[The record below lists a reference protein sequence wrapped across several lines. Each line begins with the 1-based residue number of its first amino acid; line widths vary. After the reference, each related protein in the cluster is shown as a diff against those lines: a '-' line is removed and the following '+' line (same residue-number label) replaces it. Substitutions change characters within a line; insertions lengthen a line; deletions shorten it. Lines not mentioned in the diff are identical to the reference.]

1 MPRDVEP
8 SKSEIV
14 RRGGRSRRSG
24 KAEPPQERRE
34 EERFSAEAK
43 AQNELSRKG
52 IEELIH
58 ELEVH
63 RFELEMQNQEL
74 RMAQLELERSRNKYL
89 ELYDF
94 APVGYFTFDEYGVIL
109 DLNLTGASQL
119 GMEREKLFR
128 KPFSLYVAPGSKSAF
143 RAHMRAILAR
153 KERQSCEIQL
163 IRTGNKEVTFFF
175 AQLDSVYTAEL
186 NGAGQ
191 CRTAII
197 DVTERR
203 SAEET
208 LRAANETL
216 QALIHAAPLAIY
228 TIDRDGRVRS
238 WNRAAERIF
247 GWRREEAIGGLLPS
261 VPDEKLEEFARVR
274 ERVLS
279 GETLT
284 GFETVRRRIDGARIQ
299 VNLSTALLYNM
310 DGSARGLMVI
320 AEDITERKRSEAAII
335 GMNRALQEKNSQVE
349 AASQAR
355 KKFFSYI
362 SHELKTP
369 LNSIIGFTQLL
380 RNESYGALAQ
390 PQTRALGLIYKNAG
404 ELLRL
409 INNILD
415 LARIDSGKLPNQLIE
430 TNLAELLERVCTMLE
445 PLLQEKV
452 LRLERR
458 VSPSFPERFLTD
470 PNKIK
475 SILGNLL
482 SNAIKFTERGEI
494 RVDLEPLAGRAG
506 IQLIVSD
513 SGIGI
518 KPVDLDKIFDEY
530 EQTSSP
536 KGSSEEYTKGS
547 GLGLAIVKKMVVS
560 LGGEIELQ
568 SKPGSGTTFIIRI
581 PDPASL

>member
-1 MPRDVEP
+1 MEP

-34 EERFSAEAK
+34 EERFSAGAK

-52 IEELIH
+52 IEHLIH

-74 RMAQLELERSRNKYL
+74 RLAQLELERSRNKYV

-94 APVGYFTFDEYGVIL
+94 APVGYFTFDEYGVVL

-119 GMEREKLFR
+119 GMERKNLLR
-128 KPFSLYVAPGSKSAF
+128 KPFSLYVAPESKSAF
-143 RAHMRAILAR
+143 RAHMRAVLAR
-153 KERQSCEIQL
+153 KERRSCEIQL
-163 IRTGNKEVTFFF
+163 IRTGNQEASFFF
-175 AQLDSVYTAEL
+175 AQLDSVYTPEL

-197 DVTERR
+197 DMTERR

-228 TIDRDGRVRS
+228 TIDRDGRVRT

-247 GWRREEAIGGLLPS
+247 GWRREEAIGELLPS
-261 VPDEKLEEFARVR
+261 VPDERLEEFARMR
-274 ERVLS
+274 ERVLL
-279 GETLT
+279 GEILT
-284 GFETVRRRIDGARIQ
+284 AFETVRRRKDGALIQ

-320 AEDITERKRSEAAII
+320 AEDITERKRSEAAVIE
-335 GMNRALQEKNSQVE
+335 MNRALQEKNSQVE

-380 RNESYGALAQ
+380 RNESYGALSAQ
-390 PQTRALGLIYKNAG
+390 QTRALGLIYKNGG

-415 LARIDSGKLPNQLIE
+415 LARIESGKMPNQLIE
-430 TNLAELLERVCTMLE
+430 TDLRELMERVCIMME
-445 PLLQEKV
+445 PLVQQKE
-452 LRLERR
+452 LRLERKASR
-458 VSPSFPERFLTD
+458 SFPERFLTD

-482 SNAIKFTERGEI
+482 SNAIRFTEKGEI
-494 RVDLEPLAGRAG
+494 QVDLQPLSGRPG
-506 IQLIVSD
+506 IALTVSD

-518 KPVDLDKIFDEY
+518 KPADLEKIFDEY
-530 EQTSSP
+530 EQTSNAED
-536 KGSSEEYTKGS
+536 GSGEYTKGS
-547 GLGLAIVKKMVVS
+547 GLGLAIVKKMVVA
-560 LGGEIELQ
+560 LNGEIEVK
-568 SKPGSGTTFIIRI
+568 SRPGSGTTFTIKI
-581 PDPASL
+581 PQPASL